1 LKEEDESMK
10 TRLVGIKLPAG
21 VNVTIYNPYE
31 EIALHKGEISPL
43 TIQLEVPEKVTDE
56 IRQKLAILLEML

>member
-1 LKEEDESMK
+1 LKEENEAMK
-10 TRLVGIKLPAG
+10 TRLVGVELPAG

-31 EIALHKGEISPL
+31 EIAHHKGEISPI

-56 IRQKLAILLEML
+56 IRQKLARILELL